1 MIWLRSRQPHQVN
14 AISHRRS
21 CNAQGAR
28 TNFDDCKHSL
38 FTRPNGHREMGLSGL
53 ESLLPRLRSLPAI
66 RLLPSG
72 SRALRSLPAMMSSRG
87 SNPAGFGQVNL
98 KIMFSMPAETE
109 HTQGK
114 KVLRDMCQQKTDW
127 RSDGV
132 SDIRSTYGP
141 WHALPS
147 SLGLARLFGKVAE
160 LGRWNLDC

>member
-1 MIWLRSRQPHQVN
+1 MPSLTVAVAMLKEREQTLMIVNTHFSRS
-14 AISHRRS
+14 
-21 CNAQGAR
+21 
-28 TNFDDCKHSL
+28 
-38 FTRPNGHREMGLSGL
+38 MGLSGL

-98 KIMFSMPAETE
+98 KIILSMPAETE

-147 SLGLARLFGKVAE
+147 SLGLARAFWESRRAGEVE
-160 LGRWNLDC
+160 S